1 MRILVVLILLAV
13 GLATEVKTQRLNDAK
28 TQSED
33 SASLC
38 LCDSASYYESQIR
51 KADSLYKNYL
61 PQYNFDEVK
70 AAVEFFDSLNSCQS
84 SAVSRHQSKFSKLH
98 GLKPNLID
106 TLTYRLINFNC
117 AKAHYYHAVGLTEKD
132 DVVGACEHYLT
143 ALEIM
148 EEDDLIK
155 RHKDAKTQRRKVL
168 KKQRNDEKTLCDS
181 ATLRLCD
188 SNKEDYEKIRF
199 LALTYTRLGRLF
211 CNEGYCDL
219 AILKYK
225 KALGFVEIIKDTAS
239 EANVMKEL
247 GNVYQLDREPDSA
260 LLYYNKS
267 LKTYSS
273 SINRLDVE
281 KSIAKILFSKG
292 ERDSAYVI
300 VKSNLDK
307 LDNYSQKNSYH
318 AILGEM
324 YYMDKVYD
332 SAIYYLEKCVTNN
345 DCYIKNYI
353 STKLSAIYDSIRNQ
367 EMKSYYDNIISKL
380 SIEIINKNVENNNIQ
395 TVYDAYKERKK
406 EKIMLE
412 YKSKKEDWLLTFGVL
427 SALTFAVTLLLSYRN
442 RKKNEIIANRNN
454 LINIITEEIKHKE
467 TEIEN
472 YSKEIDDKKNLIEQ
486 ISNEITVKKNEIEKL
501 KATINEN
508 EVTINDL
515 SEDIKKKVQ
524 MLNSKKNDIDSYYE
538 TEICKKILA
547 DIKYKNANKI
557 KKIPLK
563 KLKSKEIIALKF
575 AAKSNLNGLFNRI
588 ASDYRKFDNED
599 IICICLLLLDAS
611 TTDISELMGKS
622 YNAVWTRN
630 AKIKGIFNIDSS
642 SNLHSYLLTLV

>member
-1 MRILVVLILLAV
+1 
-13 GLATEVKTQRLNDAK
+13 
-28 TQSED
+28 
-33 SASLC
+33 
-38 LCDSASYYESQIR
+38 
-51 KADSLYKNYL
+51 
-61 PQYNFDEVK
+61 
-70 AAVEFFDSLNSCQS
+70 
-84 SAVSRHQSKFSKLH
+84 
-98 GLKPNLID
+98 
-106 TLTYRLINFNC
+106 
-117 AKAHYYHAVGLTEKD
+117 
-132 DVVGACEHYLT
+132 
-143 ALEIM
+143 
-148 EEDDLIK
+148 
-155 RHKDAKTQRRKVL
+155 
-168 KKQRNDEKTLCDS
+168 
-181 ATLRLCD
+181 
-188 SNKEDYEKIRF
+188 
-199 LALTYTRLGRLF
+199 
-211 CNEGYCDL
+211 
-219 AILKYK
+219 
-225 KALGFVEIIKDTAS
+225 
-239 EANVMKEL
+239 
-247 GNVYQLDREPDSA
+247 
-260 LLYYNKS
+260 
-267 LKTYSS
+267 
-273 SINRLDVE
+273 
-281 KSIAKILFSKG
+281 
-292 ERDSAYVI
+292 
-300 VKSNLDK
+300 
-307 LDNYSQKNSYH
+307 
-318 AILGEM
+318 
-324 YYMDKVYD
+324 
-332 SAIYYLEKCVTNN
+332 
-345 DCYIKNYI
+345 
-353 STKLSAIYDSIRNQ
+353 
-367 EMKSYYDNIISKL
+367 
-380 SIEIINKNVENNNIQ
+380 
-395 TVYDAYKERKK
+395 
-406 EKIMLE
+406 MLE

-563 KLKSKEIIALKF
+563 ELKSKEIIALKF

-611 TTDISELMGKS
+611 ITDISELMGKS

-630 AKIKGIFNIDSS
+630 AKIKGIFNIDSD